1 MRARVNRFPY
11 GGMNNM
17 LIEQIIMFDRIAR
30 EKSISKAASASHI
43 SQPALSQQMQRLEEE
58 LGVKLFERSNRGIT
72 LTKAGEVMNKYSA
85 QFLETYSDLREELDN
100 LQTYSGTFRIAAT
113 PVACNYALPCCLYK
127 VNHKYPNYSF
137 SLNSVSSNEVIHR
150 IERGQADLGFIV
162 GKIQEEKIVCSPAF
176 SDKICLVAS
185 HGFHIPD
192 RVTLDNLKRIPMVM
206 LNEQFSSYRLL
217 RQYLDQQGHP
227 VEKFKVMFQ
236 LDSTESV
243 KSTVMAGHGVAFLS
257 YITIKKEVYQKQI
270 KIIPVTDFDLNY
282 DVYSIYHMHEAKE
295 NQTLEE
301 IVKYFIS
308 IVSKSIC

>member
-1 MRARVNRFPY
+1 
-11 GGMNNM
+11 M
-17 LIEQIIMFDRIAR
+17 LIEQIFMFDRIAR
-30 EKSISKAASASHI
+30 AKSISKAASASHI

-72 LTKAGEVMNKYSA
+72 LTKPGEVMQKYSE
-85 QFLETYSDLREELDN
+85 QFLETYSNLKEELDN
-100 LQTYSGTFRIAAT
+100 LQTYNGTFRIAAT

-137 SLNSVSSNEVIHR
+137 SLNSVSSSEVIHR
-150 IERGQADLGFIV
+150 IERGKADLGFIV
-162 GKIQEEKIVCSPAF
+162 GKIDSERLACTPAF

-185 HGFHIPD
+185 KGFHIPD
-192 RVTLDNLKRIPMVM
+192 RVTLDQLRRIPIVM
-206 LNEQFSSYRLL
+206 LNEQFSSYRMLV
-217 RQYLDQQGHP
+217 RYLDRQGYP
-227 VEKFKVMFQ
+227 VEKFRVMFQ

-243 KSTVMAGHGVAFLS
+243 KSTVMAGHGVAFLP

-270 KIIPVTDFDLNY
+270 KIIPVADFDLNY
-282 DVYSIYHMHEAKE
+282 DVFSVYRTHESKE
-295 NQTLEE
+295 NQPLEE

>member
-1 MRARVNRFPY
+1 
-11 GGMNNM
+11 M
-17 LIEQIIMFDRIAR
+17 LIEQIFMFDRIAR

-58 LGVKLFERSNRGIT
+58 LGVKLFERSNRGIS
-72 LTKAGEVMNKYSA
+72 LTRAGEVMQKYSE
-85 QFLETYSDLREELDN
+85 QFMDAYSNLREELGN
-100 LQTYSGTFRIAAT
+100 LQTHSGTFRIAAT

-127 VNHKYPNYSF
+127 VNRRYPNYIF
-137 SLNSVSSNEVIHR
+137 SLSSIPSSEVIHR

-162 GKIQEEKIVCSPAF
+162 GMAKGEKMVCTPAF

-185 HGFHIPD
+185 SSFHVPE
-192 RVTLDNLKRIPMVM
+192 RLTLDMLKRIPIVM

-217 RQYLDQQGHP
+217 CRYLDQQGYP
-227 VEKFKVMFQ
+227 VEQFKVMFQ

-243 KSTVMAGHGVAFLS
+243 KSTVMAGHGVAFLP
-257 YITIKKEVYQKQI
+257 YITIKKEAYQKQI

-282 DVYSIYHMHEAKE
+282 DVYSIYRTHDAMENHSLEA
-295 NQTLEE
+295 
-301 IVKYFIS
+301 IIKYFIS

>member
-1 MRARVNRFPY
+1 
-11 GGMNNM
+11 
-17 LIEQIIMFDRIAR
+17 
-30 EKSISKAASASHI
+30 
-43 SQPALSQQMQRLEEE
+43 
-58 LGVKLFERSNRGIT
+58 
-72 LTKAGEVMNKYSA
+72 
-85 QFLETYSDLREELDN
+85 
-100 LQTYSGTFRIAAT
+100 
-113 PVACNYALPCCLYK
+113 
-127 VNHKYPNYSF
+127 
-137 SLNSVSSNEVIHR
+137 
-150 IERGQADLGFIV
+150 
-162 GKIQEEKIVCSPAF
+162 
-176 SDKICLVAS
+176 
-185 HGFHIPD
+185 
-192 RVTLDNLKRIPMVM
+192 M

-243 KSTVMAGHGVAFLS
+243 KSTVMAGHGVAFLP

>member
-1 MRARVNRFPY
+1 
-11 GGMNNM
+11 M
-17 LIEQIIMFDRIAR
+17 LIEQIFMFDRIAR

-58 LGVKLFERSNRGIT
+58 LGVKLFERSNRGIS
-72 LTKAGEVMNKYSA
+72 LTRAGEVMQKYSE
-85 QFLETYSDLREELDN
+85 QFLETYSNLKEELDN

-137 SLNSVSSNEVIHR
+137 SLNSISSSEVIHR

-162 GKIQEEKIVCSPAF
+162 GKTDEEKLVCSPAF

-185 HGFHIPD
+185 SGFHIPE
-192 RVTLDNLKRIPMVM
+192 RLTLEKLKRIPIVM
-206 LNEQFSSYRLL
+206 LNEQFSSYRMLV
-217 RQYLDQQGHP
+217 QYLGQQGYP
-227 VEKFKVMFQ
+227 AEKFKVMFQ

-243 KSTVMAGHGVAFLS
+243 KSTVMAGHGVAFLP

-270 KIIPVTDFDLNY
+270 KIIPVADFDLNY
-282 DVYSIYHMHEAKE
+282 DVYSIYRAHETKE
-295 NQTLEE
+295 NQILEE
-301 IVKYFIS
+301 IIKYFIS